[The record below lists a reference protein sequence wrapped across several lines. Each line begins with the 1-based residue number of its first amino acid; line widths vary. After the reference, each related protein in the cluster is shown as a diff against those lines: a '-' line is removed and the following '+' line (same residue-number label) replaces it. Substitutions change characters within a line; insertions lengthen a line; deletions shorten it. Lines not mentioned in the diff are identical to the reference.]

1 MNLEYLCPK
10 RVVAYQKD
18 KNLQWSKLENSPWKN
33 SQGSKLEQF
42 KQQNKYVVF
51 TKNKCPP
58 AHTGL
63 IHNLI
68 SKRKVKVAQ
77 LCPTLCNP
85 IDYTFH
91 RILQAR
97 ILEWVAF
104 PFSRGIFPI
113 QGSNPGLLH
122 CRWILYQLSHQG
134 SPRILEWVAYPFSR
148 RSSRPKNQT
157 GVSCIAGGFFTNWA
171 TREAPIKGREEANL
185 PYRITLIYGENSAL
199 KMIEFN
205 AQLLECGLP
214 LATCLQRIGKN
225 GRKMEL
231 NSGDTWQIPG

>member
-1 MNLEYLCPK
+1 MMNLEHLCPK

-18 KNLQWSKLENSPWKN
+18 KNLQCSKLEYSPWKN

-77 LCPTLCNP
+77 LCLTLCNP

-97 ILEWVAF
+97 ILEWVA
-104 PFSRGIFPI
+104 
-113 QGSNPGLLH
+113 
-122 CRWILYQLSHQG
+122 
-134 SPRILEWVAYPFSR
+134 YPFSSG
-148 RSSRPKNQT
+148 SSWPKNRT

-185 PYRITLIYGENSAL
+185 PYKITLIYGENSAL
-199 KMIEFN
+199 KMIELN

-214 LATCLQRIGKN
+214 LATCLQRISKN
-225 GRKMEL
+225 GRKTEL

>member
-1 MNLEYLCPK
+1 M
-10 RVVAYQKD
+10 
-18 KNLQWSKLENSPWKN
+18 
-33 SQGSKLEQF
+33 
-42 KQQNKYVVF
+42 
-51 TKNKCPP
+51 
-58 AHTGL
+58 
-63 IHNLI
+63 
-68 SKRKVKVAQ
+68 KVAQ
-77 LCPTLCNP
+77 SCPTLCDP
-85 IDYTFH
+85 MDYTVH
-91 RILQAR
+91 GILQAR